1 MNDPIRAYYETVDR
15 TAYRR
20 RLLAVSALCFALACA
35 LLAGCAA
42 WAG

>member
-1 MNDPIRAYYETVDR
+1 MNDPIRAYHDTIDR

-20 RLLAVSALCFALACA
+20 SLLTVAVVCFALACG